1 MKPMK
6 ILKRPTPN
14 APPPSNPTE
23 KVTVEI
29 TAMLEACLNKE
40 RARLEAM
47 YRARN
52 DALLRVI
59 SDVLNRSLERLV
71 QIAAK
76 RETDSL
82 MDAYLK
88 LSANTASPEAPVLP
102 PIDSDTVKST
112 RDAFSSV
119 FEKVVLPQF
128 EQSIAAM
135 LKEMAGAVDKQLD
148 DRLVKP
154 STGVVNALE
163 GAADCLR
170 SARNDV
176 AALTV
181 DSNAA
186 DLANVQSALDAGDV
200 SSALR
205 HSISKSTPVLA
216 KAINGVLDLDV
227 GPEDA
232 FNEWLPPA
240 KSLVR
245 LAAFFTLDLGD
256 RTEARLRWLYEVVS
270 LMDDVEAVDSTQ
282 DDVAKLRSVME
293 ETIERLTEFQVN
305 GSPSPSEAK
314 HAKMLNRVLKA
325 HLKSTSILAD

>member
-1 MKPMK
+1 MKPVK

-14 APPPSNPTE
+14 APPPSNPAE

-88 LSANTASPEAPVLP
+88 LSANTSPEAPVLP
-102 PIDSDTVKST
+102 PIDSDTAKST
-112 RDAFSSV
+112 RDAFASA

-135 LKEMAGAVDKQLD
+135 LKDMATVVDKQLD

-163 GAADCLR
+163 GAADSLR
-170 SARNDV
+170 SARNQV
-176 AALTV
+176 ASLTI
-181 DSNAA
+181 DSDAA
-186 DLANVQSALDAGDV
+186 DLAAVQSALDSGDV

-205 HSISKSTPVLA
+205 HSITKSTPVLA

-232 FNEWLPPA
+232 FNDWLPPA
-240 KSLVR
+240 KSLIR
-245 LAAFFTLDLGD
+245 LAAFFTLDLDD

-270 LMDDVEAVDSTQ
+270 LMDDVEAVDSTR
-282 DDVAKLRSVME
+282 DDVAKLRSVIE
-293 ETIERLTEFQVN
+293 ETIERLTEFQMN